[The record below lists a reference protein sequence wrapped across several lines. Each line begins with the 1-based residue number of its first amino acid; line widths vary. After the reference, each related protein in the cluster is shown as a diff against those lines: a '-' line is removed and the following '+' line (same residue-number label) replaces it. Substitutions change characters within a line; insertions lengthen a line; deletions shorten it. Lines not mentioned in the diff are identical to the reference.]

1 MHKNNTLNRNMKYF
15 KYLIIMLIVIL
26 MTSCFASR
34 RNPYGKKKRN
44 THISATQLG
53 RNKYFFSNEYQKKL
67 RKSYRKKRY

>member
-1 MHKNNTLNRNMKYF
+1 MKYL

-26 MTSCFASR
+26 MTSCFTSR
-34 RNPYGKKKRN
+34 RNPYARKKRK

-53 RNKYFFSNEYQKKL
+53 RNKYFFTNEYQKKL